1 MKAFIVL
8 PLDKIERGKGD
19 STYRGEGK
27 RAAESISTILVR
39 VSCSLPLIGLFN
51 PSSHNFRDPF
61 SSHRIDFTGFH
72 STFRRNACRPTLQLC
87 NYWDNLVDTLIFV
100 SYEGIRW
107 RSGGRYFS
115 STAFQHLFFSVLAQ
129 LVCLKGRL
137 RIFISLAKLF
147 NASRIFRSLNNDDP
161 DDHRVG
167 VYVSSK
173 NAVNTSNDTRT
184 ICSFIRKMIRICKLL
199 HDWLKSRSLH
209 QSLYHFSNI
218 SCRFYD
224 PSILQTR
231 FLCPRC

>member
-39 VSCSLPLIGLFN
+39 VSSSLPLIGHFN

-61 SSHRIDFTGFH
+61 FSHRIDFTGFH

-107 RSGGRYFS
+107 RSGGRYSS
-115 STAFQHLFFSVLAQ
+115 STVFRHLFFS
-129 LVCLKGRL
+129 
-137 RIFISLAKLF
+137 FNTISMFKRVEGEFLYFLQNF
-147 NASRIFRSLNNDDP
+147 FVYF
-161 DDHRVG
+161 DHW
-167 VYVSSK
+167 
-173 NAVNTSNDTRT
+173 N
-184 ICSFIRKMIRICKLL
+184 
-199 HDWLKSRSLH
+199 
-209 QSLYHFSNI
+209 FSAWQ
-218 SCRFYD
+218 
-224 PSILQTR
+224 QT
-231 FLCPRC
+231 